1 MSVWSSSQALAGL
14 LGCTDPSEGA
24 ENLPGCEA
32 SVQVLVVGH
41 SREQVA
47 DAACDSQDNL
57 IFVASAQLLVRKD
70 NRVEN
75 NNLSRNGDT
84 AAWGENAKG
93 LAGGGEAASVE
104 RGQGHSTQQRH
115 TQDCDGWCEAPI
127 SEKGLT
133 VDLGIGIVG
142 VGVAGCSFNPG
153 PAPNRAVP
161 AHNGIEDTGVVLG

>member
-47 DAACDSQDNL
+47 GAACDSQDNL

-93 LAGGGEAASVE
+93 LAGGGEAASVNGA
-104 RGQGHSTQQRH
+104 RVIPHSR
-115 TQDCDGWCEAPI
+115 DIPRIVMDGVRRPSRKRVSLSILA
-127 SEKGLT
+127 
-133 VDLGIGIVG
+133 
-142 VGVAGCSFNPG
+142 
-153 PAPNRAVP
+153 
-161 AHNGIEDTGVVLG
+161 